1 MNKAKMLLI
10 GLTVGIYCTFGGAIK
25 AAKAGEVEGIK
36 SNLTAENP
44 TTPNGR
50 PAGEPA
56 IPRPKSA
63 FFEQERRVN
72 DGFTDFLTD
81 AVDGV
86 SDPMVGTGGVGTG
99 FDGPRIEAGVGRSPG
114 LSLLGVSSSF
124 DRTSVVIP
132 RR

>member
-1 MNKAKMLLI
+1 MNKANILFI
-10 GLTVGIYCTFGGAIK
+10 GLTVGMYCCFGGAIK
-25 AAKAGEVEGIK
+25 AANAGEVEGTK
-36 SNLTAENP
+36 SNLTAQNP
-44 TTPNGR
+44 ATPNAK
-50 PAGEPA
+50 PAGDPT

-63 FFEQERRVN
+63 FFEQERRTN

-86 SDPMVGTGGVGTG
+86 SDPMGGTGGVGTG

-114 LSLLGVSSSF
+114 LSSF